1 MLPKVRFEVVLLTHA
16 CSKIFNFFHNLN
28 SSLIKIVCYVRLKSI
43 SLNCFDILTQ
53 EMIFSRNDSSLFG
66 LRGFIV

>member
-1 MLPKVRFEVVLLTHA
+1 MFSVVFTHA
-16 CSKIFNFFHNLN
+16 RSKIFNFFHSLN
-28 SSLIKIVCYVRLKSI
+28 SSLIKMVYYVRLKSI

-66 LRGFIV
+66 L